1 MKIGDLVKV
10 HLKLGQQMVGIVVD
24 VKEHG
29 VFETIHHV
37 IVKNSS
43 GRLVHAMP
51 QDVEVIN
58 AASR

>member
-10 HLKLGQQMVGIVVD
+10 HLKLGQRTVGIVVD

-37 IVKNSS
+37 IVKNGS
-43 GRLVHAMP
+43 GRMVHADP
-51 QDVEVIN
+51 RDVEVIS
-58 AASR
+58 ASG

>member
-10 HLKLGQQMVGIVVD
+10 HMKLGQQMVGIVID

-37 IVKNSS
+37 IVKNGS
-43 GRLVHAMP
+43 GRLIHAMP
-51 QDVEVIN
+51 QDVEVIS
-58 AASR
+58 ASG